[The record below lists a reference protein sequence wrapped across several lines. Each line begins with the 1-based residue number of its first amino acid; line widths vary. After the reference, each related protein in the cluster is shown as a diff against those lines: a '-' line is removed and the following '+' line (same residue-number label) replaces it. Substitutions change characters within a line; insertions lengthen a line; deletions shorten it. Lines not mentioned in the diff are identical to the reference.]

1 MRRMVFQKVSKYE
14 LRNFSTILGVNEN
27 LIPKV
32 DLQQPRDVILKSI
45 LNAADSGGPGFF
57 YLVNHGI
64 PESIFK
70 NAILSANNF
79 FSQSREFKMEVWDMS
94 SGTKTKGYV
103 APGTEGSY
111 IKDVTD
117 VRPHHEE
124 ESLQQNTR
132 EAFVQRYPEL
142 IGDSAPEYVKDYD
155 WFVHNLEPHDAI
167 STRDIAAEGAR
178 NFFGLNR
185 WPCSNTCPKFQ
196 DDITKYQTEI
206 TALSERMFSLFHDVL
221 KMTLDKKEDIFAYDK
236 SMKTLNVVHYKP
248 CNDDESFG
256 IADHTDWEIFTLL
269 YPSYFPFQKS
279 DEPSFT
285 GLEAWYKDRWVPV
298 PHIPG
303 TIIVNQ
309 GEMLSRFSNGRLK
322 PPVHRVL
329 AKNARERYS
338 LVCFSAPNYETLLP
352 DPIASTGKVL
362 CGEFYLKRNAMI

>member
-1 MRRMVFQKVSKYE
+1 MRRGVQKVSMHNF
-14 LRNFSTILGVNEN
+14 RNFCTLLGVNEN

-32 DLQQPRDVILKSI
+32 DLSQSRDAILNSI

-64 PESIFK
+64 PESVFE
-70 NAILSANNF
+70 NAILSANQF
-79 FSQSREFKMEVWDMS
+79 FSQPKEFKMELWDMS

-142 IGDSAPEYVKDYD
+142 TGDSAPEYVKNYD
-155 WFVHNLEPHDAI
+155 QFVRGIEHYDAI
-167 STRDIAAEGAR
+167 APQTIAWEGAR
-178 NFFGLNR
+178 SFFGLNR
-185 WPCSNTCPKFQ
+185 WPCPNTCPNFQ
-196 DDITKYQTEI
+196 PDITKYQIEI
-206 TALSERMFSLFHDVL
+206 TALSEKMFSLFHDVL
-221 KMTLDKKEDIFAYDK
+221 KITLDQKDDIFVYDQ
-236 SMKTLNVVHYKP
+236 SMKTLNVVHYNP
-248 CNDDESFG
+248 CDDDGSFG

-269 YPSYFPFQKS
+269 YPSYFPLEHS
-279 DEPSFT
+279 NEPSFT
-285 GLEAWYKDRWVPV
+285 GLEAWFKDRWVQV
-298 PHIPG
+298 PHLPG

-329 AKNARERYS
+329 AKNTRERYS
-338 LVCFSAPNYETLLP
+338 LVCFSAPNYETFLP
-352 DPIASTGKVL
+352 DPRASTGKVL